1 MLKYPCL
8 VLDHDDTVVQSEAT
22 VNYPYFVYIL
32 DRFRPGKTITLR
44 GEQAETFV
52 RARMEIGSTNAQ
64 RMQRQLEENKKKL
77 EETDFTVTSG
87 GGAVRLTVS
96 GARVVKDL
104 QIDPE
109 AVDPDDV
116 EMLQDMLVI
125 AFNDAMKQIDEA
137 SEKLTGGMGMG
148 L

>member
-1 MLKYPCL
+1 MARRGGYMGGM
-8 VLDHDDTVVQSEAT
+8 
-22 VNYPYFVYIL
+22 
-32 DRFRPGKTITLR
+32 PGNMNNLMK
-44 GEQAETFV
+44 Q
-52 RARMEIGSTNAQ
+52 AQ

-96 GARVVKDL
+96 GTRVVRDL

>member
-1 MLKYPCL
+1 MARRGGYMGGM
-8 VLDHDDTVVQSEAT
+8 
-22 VNYPYFVYIL
+22 
-32 DRFRPGKTITLR
+32 PGNMNNLMK
-44 GEQAETFV
+44 Q
-52 RARMEIGSTNAQ
+52 AQ

-87 GGAVRLTVS
+87 GGAVRLTVG
-96 GARVVKDL
+96 GARIVKDL

>member
-1 MLKYPCL
+1 MGGM
-8 VLDHDDTVVQSEAT
+8 
-22 VNYPYFVYIL
+22 
-32 DRFRPGKTITLR
+32 PGNMNNLMKH
-44 GEQAETFV
+44 
-52 RARMEIGSTNAQ
+52 AQ

>member
-1 MLKYPCL
+1 MARRGGYMGGM
-8 VLDHDDTVVQSEAT
+8 
-22 VNYPYFVYIL
+22 
-32 DRFRPGKTITLR
+32 PGNMNNLMK
-44 GEQAETFV
+44 Q
-52 RARMEIGSTNAQ
+52 AQ

-116 EMLQDMLVI
+116 EELQDMLVI

>member
-1 MLKYPCL
+1 MARRGGYMGGM
-8 VLDHDDTVVQSEAT
+8 
-22 VNYPYFVYIL
+22 
-32 DRFRPGKTITLR
+32 PGNMNNLMK
-44 GEQAETFV
+44 Q
-52 RARMEIGSTNAQ
+52 AQ

-87 GGAVRLTVS
+87 GSAVRLTVS

>member
-1 MLKYPCL
+1 MARRGGYMGGM
-8 VLDHDDTVVQSEAT
+8 
-22 VNYPYFVYIL
+22 
-32 DRFRPGKTITLR
+32 PGNMNNLMK
-44 GEQAETFV
+44 Q
-52 RARMEIGSTNAQ
+52 AQ

-104 QIDPE
+104 QIDPK

>member
-1 MLKYPCL
+1 MARRGGYMGGM
-8 VLDHDDTVVQSEAT
+8 
-22 VNYPYFVYIL
+22 
-32 DRFRPGKTITLR
+32 PGNMNNLMK
-44 GEQAETFV
+44 Q
-52 RARMEIGSTNAQ
+52 AQ

-87 GGAVRLTVS
+87 GGAVRLTVN

>member
-1 MLKYPCL
+1 MARRGGYMGGM
-8 VLDHDDTVVQSEAT
+8 
-22 VNYPYFVYIL
+22 
-32 DRFRPGKTITLR
+32 PGNMNNLMK
-44 GEQAETFV
+44 Q
-52 RARMEIGSTNAQ
+52 AQ

-125 AFNDAMKQIDEA
+125 AFNDAMKQIGEA

>member
-1 MLKYPCL
+1 MARRGGYMGGM
-8 VLDHDDTVVQSEAT
+8 
-22 VNYPYFVYIL
+22 
-32 DRFRPGKTITLR
+32 PGNMNNLMK
-44 GEQAETFV
+44 Q
-52 RARMEIGSTNAQ
+52 AQ

-87 GGAVRLTVS
+87 GGAVRQTVS

>member
-1 MLKYPCL
+1 M
-8 VLDHDDTVVQSEAT
+8 ARRGG
-22 VNYPYFVYIL
+22 F
-32 DRFRPGKTITLR
+32 PGGMPGNMNNLMK
-44 GEQAETFV
+44 Q
-52 RARMEIGSTNAQ
+52 AQ

-137 SEKLTGGMGMG
+137 GEKLTGGMGMG

>member
-1 MLKYPCL
+1 MARRGGYMGGM
-8 VLDHDDTVVQSEAT
+8 
-22 VNYPYFVYIL
+22 
-32 DRFRPGKTITLR
+32 PGNMNNLMK
-44 GEQAETFV
+44 Q
-52 RARMEIGSTNAQ
+52 AQ
-64 RMQRQLEENKKKL
+64 RMQRQLEDNKKKL

>member
-1 MLKYPCL
+1 MARRGGYMGGM
-8 VLDHDDTVVQSEAT
+8 
-22 VNYPYFVYIL
+22 
-32 DRFRPGKTITLR
+32 PGNMNNLMK
-44 GEQAETFV
+44 Q
-52 RARMEIGSTNAQ
+52 AQ

-96 GARVVKDL
+96 GARIVKDL

>member
-1 MLKYPCL
+1 MARRGGYMGGM
-8 VLDHDDTVVQSEAT
+8 
-22 VNYPYFVYIL
+22 
-32 DRFRPGKTITLR
+32 PGNMNNLMK
-44 GEQAETFV
+44 Q
-52 RARMEIGSTNAQ
+52 AQ

-116 EMLQDMLVI
+116 EMLQDMIVAAVNQGI
-125 AFNDAMKQIDEA
+125 ADAQAMVEQKMSA
-137 SEKLTGGMGMG
+137 VTGGMNIPG
-148 L
+148 LF

>member
-1 MLKYPCL
+1 MARRGGYMGGM
-8 VLDHDDTVVQSEAT
+8 
-22 VNYPYFVYIL
+22 
-32 DRFRPGKTITLR
+32 PGNMNNLMK
-44 GEQAETFV
+44 Q
-52 RARMEIGSTNAQ
+52 AQ

-96 GARVVKDL
+96 GARVVRDL

-137 SEKLTGGMGMG
+137 GEKLTGGMGMG

>member
-1 MLKYPCL
+1 MARRGGYMGGM
-8 VLDHDDTVVQSEAT
+8 
-22 VNYPYFVYIL
+22 
-32 DRFRPGKTITLR
+32 PGNMNNLMK
-44 GEQAETFV
+44 Q
-52 RARMEIGSTNAQ
+52 AQ

-137 SEKLTGGMGMG
+137 SEKLAGGMGMG

>member
-1 MLKYPCL
+1 MARRGGYMGGM
-8 VLDHDDTVVQSEAT
+8 
-22 VNYPYFVYIL
+22 
-32 DRFRPGKTITLR
+32 PGNMNNLMK
-44 GEQAETFV
+44 Q
-52 RARMEIGSTNAQ
+52 AQ

-87 GGAVRLTVS
+87 GGAVRLTIS

>member
-1 MLKYPCL
+1 MAKRGG
-8 VLDHDDTVVQSEAT
+8 
-22 VNYPYFVYIL
+22 FGGGM
-32 DRFRPGKTITLR
+32 PGNMNNLMK
-44 GEQAETFV
+44 Q
-52 RARMEIGSTNAQ
+52 AQ
-64 RMQRQLEENKKKL
+64 RMQRQMEENKRAL
-77 EETDFTVTSG
+77 EEKEFTATVG
-87 GGAVRLTVS
+87 GGAVEVVVS
-96 GARVVKDL
+96 GKKDL
-104 QIDPE
+104 KSLTISPD

>member
-1 MLKYPCL
+1 MGGM
-8 VLDHDDTVVQSEAT
+8 
-22 VNYPYFVYIL
+22 
-32 DRFRPGKTITLR
+32 PGNMNNLMK
-44 GEQAETFV
+44 Q
-52 RARMEIGSTNAQ
+52 AQ

-87 GGAVRLTVS
+87 GGAVRPTVS

>member
-1 MLKYPCL
+1 MARRGGYMGGM
-8 VLDHDDTVVQSEAT
+8 
-22 VNYPYFVYIL
+22 
-32 DRFRPGKTITLR
+32 PGNMNNLMK
-44 GEQAETFV
+44 Q
-52 RARMEIGSTNAQ
+52 AQ

-137 SEKLTGGMGMG
+137 SEKLTGGMGVG

>member
-1 MLKYPCL
+1 MARRGGYMGGM
-8 VLDHDDTVVQSEAT
+8 
-22 VNYPYFVYIL
+22 
-32 DRFRPGKTITLR
+32 PGNMNNLMK
-44 GEQAETFV
+44 Q
-52 RARMEIGSTNAQ
+52 AQ

-96 GARVVKDL
+96 GTRVVRDL

-116 EMLQDMLVI
+116 EMLQDLLVI

>member
-1 MLKYPCL
+1 MARRGGYMGGM
-8 VLDHDDTVVQSEAT
+8 
-22 VNYPYFVYIL
+22 
-32 DRFRPGKTITLR
+32 PGNMNNLMK
-44 GEQAETFV
+44 Q
-52 RARMEIGSTNAQ
+52 AQ

-125 AFNDAMKQIDEA
+125 AFNDALKQIDEA

>member
-1 MLKYPCL
+1 MARRGGYMGGM
-8 VLDHDDTVVQSEAT
+8 
-22 VNYPYFVYIL
+22 
-32 DRFRPGKTITLR
+32 PG
-44 GEQAETFV
+44 
-52 RARMEIGSTNAQ
+52 
-64 RMQRQLEENKKKL
+64 KKKL

>member
-1 MLKYPCL
+1 MARRGGYMGGM
-8 VLDHDDTVVQSEAT
+8 
-22 VNYPYFVYIL
+22 
-32 DRFRPGKTITLR
+32 PGNMNNLMK
-44 GEQAETFV
+44 Q
-52 RARMEIGSTNAQ
+52 AQ

-77 EETDFTVTSG
+77 EETDFTVTAG

>member
-1 MLKYPCL
+1 MARRGGYMGGM
-8 VLDHDDTVVQSEAT
+8 
-22 VNYPYFVYIL
+22 
-32 DRFRPGKTITLR
+32 PGNMNNLMK
-44 GEQAETFV
+44 Q
-52 RARMEIGSTNAQ
+52 AQ
-64 RMQRQLEENKKKL
+64 RMKRQLEENKKKL

>member
-1 MLKYPCL
+1 MARRGGYMGGM
-8 VLDHDDTVVQSEAT
+8 
-22 VNYPYFVYIL
+22 
-32 DRFRPGKTITLR
+32 PGNMNNLMK
-44 GEQAETFV
+44 Q
-52 RARMEIGSTNAQ
+52 AQ

-137 SEKLTGGMGMG
+137 GEKLTGGMGMG

>member
-1 MLKYPCL
+1 MARRGGYMGGM
-8 VLDHDDTVVQSEAT
+8 
-22 VNYPYFVYIL
+22 
-32 DRFRPGKTITLR
+32 PGNMNNLMK
-44 GEQAETFV
+44 Q
-52 RARMEIGSTNAQ
+52 AQ

-96 GARVVKDL
+96 GARVVKNL